1 MFCSIWKFEQ
11 FSCDELIYEY
21 FPLFLVLLTSSR
33 SNSLTSRSTTEM
45 VQLLLHLRDNMHHY
59 QGHVYY
65 IQIIH
70 YIIQQR
76 LQMISPNVA
85 LRKSRSHIWTGVVES
100 PWQGFLSKFLKV
112 PKEVLQGLERLLV
125 QCCVTTTVEQLQQQR
140 FLNSGEWL
148 GIHLSQVNIMR
159 LAVHIQEE
167 TRAVKM
173 REETMKG

>member
-1 MFCSIWKFEQ
+1 M
-11 FSCDELIYEY
+11 L
-21 FPLFLVLLTSSR
+21 LFLLLIFAILSFVLLVHSSHQILIIGF
-33 SNSLTSRSTTEM
+33 SNYK
-45 VQLLLHLRDNMHHY
+45 LLLV
-59 QGHVYY
+59 Q
-65 IQIIH
+65 
-70 YIIQQR
+70 
-76 LQMISPNVA
+76 
-85 LRKSRSHIWTGVVES
+85 
-100 PWQGFLSKFLKV
+100 
-112 PKEVLQGLERLLV
+112 EVLQGLERLLV